1 MGLSL
6 VLGAQRIYCRLSD
19 CRRVPLLPAS
29 GRKESERNARELCF
43 LSSRLLLPLILL
55 LYNPLQDKS
64 GSSGRLLLPR
74 SCFNVPAILAGAWL
88 DWSRIGVTQELDLF
102 PQPHLYQEMLMA

>member
-29 GRKESERNARELCF
+29 GRKESERNARELYF
-43 LSSRLLLPLILL
+43 LSMILLPLLLL
-55 LYNPLQDKS
+55 LYNPLQYKS

-74 SCFNVPAILAGAWL
+74 LCFNVPAILAGAWL
-88 DWSRIGVTQELDLF
+88 DWSRIGETQELDSF